1 MCLYVQWLKL
11 SVMAASQPIPAARH
25 MLRPQKRRRV
35 AYAVGEPEA
44 EPPASHAD
52 EEFVFAESTTGQSA
66 YAPGIPFPETHTSAE
81 SSSIALAN
89 MQARMDRSDRVIA
102 DLMTMNTSLYRT
114 QRINAEY
121 MDHLSYV
128 QRRTLKILSLLST
141 QADAPVAVLVDDE
154 HGYEATRPDAIGAS
168 RTHRAAPSKR

>member
-1 MCLYVQWLKL
+1 
-11 SVMAASQPIPAARH
+11 

-52 EEFVFAESTTGQSA
+52 EEFVFAESTAGQSA

-89 MQARMDRSDRVIA
+89 MQGRMDRSDRVIA
-102 DLMTMNTSLYRT
+102 DLMAMNTALYRT
-114 QRINAEY
+114 QRINAGY
-121 MDHLSYV
+121 MDHLGYV
-128 QRRTLKILSLLST
+128 QRRTLEILQLLST
-141 QADAPVAVLVDDE
+141 QADASVAVLVDDE
-154 HGYEATRPDAIGAS
+154 HGYEAARPEAIGPS
-168 RTHRAAPSKR
+168 RAHRAAPSTR